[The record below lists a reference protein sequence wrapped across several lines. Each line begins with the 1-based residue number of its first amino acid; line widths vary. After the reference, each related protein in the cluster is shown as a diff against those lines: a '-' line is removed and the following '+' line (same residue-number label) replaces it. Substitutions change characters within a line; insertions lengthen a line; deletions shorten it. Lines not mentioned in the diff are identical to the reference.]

1 MQVPSRPALLYDL
14 ESPFTL
20 VASPQAELDAMAAR
34 MKAAARA
41 AEADRETLSAELAAL
56 RGELAAEQEAAR
68 TQTKASRA
76 AAAAHADE
84 IMHCNAQAAELSTQV
99 SRREPSRA
107 LVPPSLHA
115 SVYPSLRSC
124 NGPTRR
130 SLRGKLSSPHRR
142 RRR

>member
-1 MQVPSRPALLYDL
+1 MASLL
-14 ESPFTL
+14 
-20 VASPQAELDAMAAR
+20 PQAELDAMAAR

-99 SRREPSRA
+99 SRRRTRLCTATLRP
-107 LVPPSLHA
+107 
-115 SVYPSLRSC
+115 RSC
-124 NGPTRR
+124 RPR
-130 SLRGKLSSPHRR
+130 
-142 RRR
+142 

>member
-1 MQVPSRPALLYDL
+1 
-14 ESPFTL
+14 
-20 VASPQAELDAMAAR
+20 MAAR

-41 AEADRETLSAELAAL
+41 AEADHETLSAELAAL

-99 SRREPSRA
+99 SRREPPHAPCHVPCMRA
-107 LVPPSLHA
+107 STPPC
-115 SVYPSLRSC
+115 PRSC
-124 NGPTRR
+124 NEPMR
-130 SLRGKLSSPHRR
+130 
-142 RRR
+142 